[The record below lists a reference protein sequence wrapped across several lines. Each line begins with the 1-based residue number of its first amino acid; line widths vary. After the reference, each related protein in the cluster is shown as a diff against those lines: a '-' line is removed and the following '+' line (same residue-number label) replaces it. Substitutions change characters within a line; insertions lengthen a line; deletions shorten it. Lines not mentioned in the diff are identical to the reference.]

1 MIKIL
6 IFLGIILIGL
16 CISPWLVGNTG
27 YVYIA
32 AGDYQIETSLVFGII
47 ALIVFYAMFQVLEWL
62 VISVINL
69 MLRSRFIPRHWR
81 RRSAKKHTL
90 MGALALAEEDWP
102 AAERAMIKG
111 ADNGE
116 LPALNLLAAA
126 RAAQYQQKIAERDQ
140 YLDRA
145 ATQPLAAN
153 AVATTRTRYLLKQ
166 GELAL
171 ARAELDKLAPTSK
184 SKAPVLKLALELYQ
198 AQEDW
203 DALKLLLPILK
214 KRQILDD
221 TQLNEL
227 NVITHCALLKA
238 ATIKGEEALEQCW
251 QWLSRSERNQSEFLA
266 IYAVGLC
273 RFNRK
278 EQALK
283 LLSKKLRTAPESA
296 LLEVIPEITTAQDT
310 EIRKQLLKHEITH
323 ENNADYQMCLA
334 KLYQQTRDMKE
345 ARTCWQNVCRL
356 EPTKASWL
364 ALARIQEQLGEQG
377 NANQSYRQAVNL

>member
-32 AGDYQIETSLVFGII
+32 AGDYQIETSLVFGVI
-47 ALIVFYAMFQVLEWL
+47 ALIVFYAVFQVLEWS
-62 VISVINL
+62 IITIINL
-69 MLRSRFIPRHWR
+69 MLRSRFIPHHWR

-116 LPALNLLAAA
+116 LPAVNLLAAA

-140 YLDRA
+140 YLERA
-145 ATQPLAAN
+145 AAQPLAAN

-166 GELAL
+166 GELTL
-171 ARAELDKLAPTSK
+171 ARTELDKLTPTSK
-184 SKAPVLKLALELYQ
+184 SKAPVLKLALELYR
-198 AQEDW
+198 AQGDW
-203 DALKLLLPILK
+203 DALKLLLPILR

-221 TQLNEL
+221 IRINEL
-227 NVITHCALLKA
+227 DLATNSALLRA
-238 ATIKGEEALEQCW
+238 AAIKGEEALEQCW
-251 QWLSRSERNQSEFLA
+251 QWLSRSERNQSEYLA
-266 IYAVGLC
+266 IYAIGLC

-278 EQALK
+278 DQAVK
-283 LLSKKLRTAPESA
+283 LLSKKLRTSPELA
-296 LLEVIPEITTAQDT
+296 LLRVIPEILTAEDT
-310 EIRKQLLKHEITH
+310 EIRKQLLKYEVTH
-323 ENNADYQMCLA
+323 GNNADYQICLA

-345 ARTCWQNVCRL
+345 AKICWQNVCRL

-377 NANQSYRQAVNL
+377 HANQSYRQAVNL

>member
-6 IFLGIILIGL
+6 ILLVIVLIGL

-32 AGDYQIETSLVFGII
+32 AGDYQIETSLVFGVV
-47 ALIVFYAMFQVLEWL
+47 ALIIFYAAFQILEWL
-62 VISVINL
+62 VITAINL
-69 MLRSRFIPRHWR
+69 MLRSRFIPHHWR

-126 RAAQYQQKIAERDQ
+126 RAAQYQQKIAERDH
-140 YLDRA
+140 YLNRA
-145 ATQPLAAN
+145 AAQPLAAN
-153 AVATTRTRYLLKQ
+153 AVTTTRTRYLLKQ

-171 ARAELDKLAPTSK
+171 ARVELDKLSPTSK
-184 SKAPVLKLALELYQ
+184 SKIPVLKLALELYQ

-221 TQLNEL
+221 AQLNEL
-227 NVITHCALLKA
+227 NITTHSALLQA

-251 QWLSRSERNQSEFLA
+251 QWLPRSERNQSEFLA
-266 IYAVGLC
+266 IYATGLC

-278 EQALK
+278 DQAMK
-283 LLSKKLRTAPESA
+283 LLSKKLRSAPEPT
-296 LLEVIPEITTAQDT
+296 LLQAIPEIATAQDS
-310 EIRKQLLKHEITH
+310 EIRKELLKYEVTH
-323 ENNADYQMCLA
+323 ENNADYQTCLA
-334 KLYQQTRDMKE
+334 KLYQQTREMKE
-345 ARTCWQNVCRL
+345 AKTCWQNVCRL
-356 EPTKASWL
+356 EPTKVSWL
-364 ALARIQEQLGEQG
+364 ALARIQEQLGEQS
-377 NANQSYRQAVNL
+377 NANQSYRQAANL

>member
-6 IFLGIILIGL
+6 MLLAIVLIGL
-16 CISPWLVGNTG
+16 CISPWLVGHTG

-47 ALIVFYAMFQVLEWL
+47 ALIVFYTVFKVLEWL
-62 VISVINL
+62 VISAINL
-69 MLRSRFIPRHWR
+69 LFRSRFIPQHWR

-126 RAAQYQQKIAERDQ
+126 RAAQYQQKIAERDH

-145 ATQPLAAN
+145 ATQPFAAN

-166 GELAL
+166 GELTL
-171 ARAELDKLAPTSK
+171 ARIELDKLTPTSK
-184 SKAPVLKLALELYQ
+184 SKAPILKLALELYR

-203 DALKLLLPILK
+203 NALKLLLPILK

-221 TQLNEL
+221 PQLNEL
-227 NVITHCALLKA
+227 NVITHSALLKA
-238 ATIKGEEALEQCW
+238 ATIKGEDTLEQCW
-251 QWLSRSERNQSEFLA
+251 QWLSHSEHHQSELLA
-266 IYAVGLC
+266 IYAMGLC
-273 RFNRK
+273 HFNHK
-278 EQALK
+278 DQALK
-283 LLSKKLRTAPESA
+283 LLSKKLRMAPESA
-296 LLEVIPEITTAQDT
+296 LLAVIPEIATAQDI
-310 EIRKQLLKHEITH
+310 EIRKQLLKHEVTH
-323 ENNADYQMCLA
+323 ENNADYQACLA
-334 KLYQQTRDMKE
+334 KLYQQTREMKE
-345 ARTCWQNVCRL
+345 AKTCWQHVCRL
-356 EPTKASWL
+356 QPTKASWL
-364 ALARIQEQLGEQG
+364 ALARIQEQLGEQD
-377 NANQSYRQAVNL
+377 NANQSYRQAVMI

>member
-16 CISPWLVGNTG
+16 CVSPWLVGNTG

-32 AGDYQIETSLVFGII
+32 AGDYQIETSLVFGIL
-47 ALIVFYAMFQVLEWL
+47 ALIVFYAVFQVFEWL
-62 VISVINL
+62 LISAINL
-69 MLRSRFIPRHWR
+69 LLRSRFIPYHWR

-90 MGALALAEEDWP
+90 QGALALAEEDWP

-145 ATQPLAAN
+145 AAQPLAAN

-166 GELAL
+166 GKLTL

-184 SKAPVLKLALELYQ
+184 SKIPLLKLALELYQ
-198 AQEDW
+198 AQADW

-214 KRQILDD
+214 KRQIIDD
-221 TQLNEL
+221 AQFAALNL
-227 NVITHCALLKA
+227 TTHIALLKA
-238 ATIKGEEALEQCW
+238 AALEGEEALELCW
-251 QWLSRSERNQSEFLA
+251 QWLSRSERNQSELLA
-266 IYAVGLC
+266 VYAMALC
-273 RFNRK
+273 RFKRK
-278 EQALK
+278 DQAIK
-283 LLSKKLRTAPESA
+283 LLLKKLRMAPEA
-296 LLEVIPEITTAQDT
+296 PLLQAIPKIVTAEDT
-310 EIRKQLLKHEITH
+310 EIRQQLLKHEITH
-323 ENNADYQMCLA
+323 EHNADFQICLA

-345 ARTCWQNVCRL
+345 AKTCWQNVCRL
-356 EPTKASWL
+356 EPSQASWL
-364 ALARIQEQLGEQG
+364 ALARIQEQLGEQS
-377 NANQSYRQAVNL
+377 NANQSYRQAVTL

>member
-6 IFLGIILIGL
+6 ILLGIVLIGL

-27 YVYIA
+27 YVYIT
-32 AGDYQIETSLVFGII
+32 AGDYQIETSLVFGVI
-47 ALIVFYAMFQVLEWL
+47 ALIVFYAVFQVLEWL
-62 VISVINL
+62 VITAINL
-69 MLRSRFIPRHWR
+69 ILRSRFIPYHWR

-145 ATQPLAAN
+145 ASQPLAAN
-153 AVATTRTRYLLKQ
+153 AVTTTRARYLLKQ

-171 ARAELDKLAPTSK
+171 ARIELDKLSPTSK
-184 SKAPVLKLALELYQ
+184 SKAPVLKLALDLYQ
-198 AQEDW
+198 AQQDW

-214 KRQILDD
+214 KRQLIDD
-221 TQLNEL
+221 EKFNEL
-227 NVITHCALLKA
+227 NIVTHCALLKA
-238 ATIKGEEALEQCW
+238 AATKSEAALEECW
-251 QWLSRSERNQSEFLA
+251 QWLSRSERNQSEYLA
-266 IYAVGLC
+266 IYAIALC

-278 EQALK
+278 DEAMK
-283 LLSKKLRTAPESA
+283 LLLKKLRSAPDTA
-296 LLEVIPEITTAQDT
+296 LLKVIPDITIAQDMD
-310 EIRKQLLKHEITH
+310 IRKQLLKYEVTH
-323 ENNADYQMCLA
+323 ENNADYQICLA
-334 KLYQQTRDMKE
+334 KLYQQKREMKE
-345 ARTCWQNVCRL
+345 AKTCWQNVCRL
-356 EPTKASWL
+356 EPTKDAWL

-377 NANQSYRQAVNL
+377 YANQSYRQAANL

>member
-6 IFLGIILIGL
+6 MLLLIVLIGL

-47 ALIVFYAMFQVLEWL
+47 ALIIFYAVFQILEWI
-62 VISVINL
+62 VITAINL
-69 MLRSRFIPRHWR
+69 MLRSRFIPHHWR

-140 YLDRA
+140 YLNRA
-145 ATQPLAAN
+145 AAQPLAAN
-153 AVATTRTRYLLKQ
+153 AVTTTRTRYLLKQ
-166 GELAL
+166 GELTL
-171 ARAELDKLAPTSK
+171 ARVELDKLSPTSK
-184 SKAPVLKLALELYQ
+184 SKAPVLKLALELHQ

-227 NVITHCALLKA
+227 NIATHSALLQA

-251 QWLSRSERNQSEFLA
+251 QWLPRSERNQSQFLA
-266 IYAVGLC
+266 IYAMGLC

-278 EQALK
+278 DQAMK
-283 LLSKKLRTAPESA
+283 LLSKKLRSSPEPT
-296 LLEVIPEITTAQDT
+296 LLQAIPEITTAQDT
-310 EIRKQLLKHEITH
+310 EIRKELLKYEVTH
-323 ENNADYQMCLA
+323 ENNADYQTCLA

-345 ARTCWQNVCRL
+345 AKICWQNVCRL

-364 ALARIQEQLGEQG
+364 ALARIQEQLGEQS
-377 NANQSYRQAVNL
+377 NANQSYRQAANL